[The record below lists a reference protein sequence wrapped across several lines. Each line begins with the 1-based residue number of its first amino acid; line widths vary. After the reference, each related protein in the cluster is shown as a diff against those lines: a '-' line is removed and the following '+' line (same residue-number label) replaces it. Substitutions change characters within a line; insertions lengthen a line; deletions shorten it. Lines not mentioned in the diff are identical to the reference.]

1 MDCGVLTQSFPKSV
15 RIIKSKDFLEVIRAR
30 GSGLV
35 RFHGKWFEV
44 KAKLIDEEPKFQV
57 GLTVGKRFAKR
68 SVDRNLIKR
77 ILREEIRCSSLSLS
91 VENEHSAFSV
101 RVVFRLKAPL
111 PSTLF
116 RTPYRDSLK
125 QEMREDCRIL
135 LEQLV
140 EKLVSLRME
149 KTGD

>member
-1 MDCGVLTQSFPKSV
+1 MDYGVLTQSFPKSV

-44 KAKLIDEEPKFQV
+44 KAKLIDEEPKFLV

-91 VENEHSAFSV
+91 VEDEHSAFSL
-101 RVVFRLKAPL
+101 RVVFRLRAAL

-149 KTGD
+149 KTSD

>member
-1 MDCGVLTQSFPKSV
+1 MLTQSFPKSV

-44 KAKLIDEEPKFQV
+44 KAKLIDEEPNPGRV
-57 GLTVGKRFAKR
+57 NVGKRFAKR